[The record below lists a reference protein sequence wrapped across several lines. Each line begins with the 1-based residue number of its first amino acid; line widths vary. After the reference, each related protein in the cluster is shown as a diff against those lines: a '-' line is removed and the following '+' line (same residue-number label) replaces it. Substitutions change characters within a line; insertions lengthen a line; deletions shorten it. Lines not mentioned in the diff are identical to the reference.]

1 MNASWPD
8 SGYDLPQ
15 TVNCQITASL
25 FLGFDKKAEEFISSL
40 ILSLFVSFPVSELGV
55 TVLNE
60 ISGFFRSA
68 IKAMRSALL
77 KRRCGVFIRSED
89 YIFTQSM

>member
-40 ILSLFVSFPVSELGV
+40 ILSLFVSFPVSELSV
-55 TVLNE
+55 TVLKD
-60 ISGFFRSA
+60 ISCFCQFCHQGHGFSP
-68 IKAMRSALL
+68 
-77 KRRCGVFIRSED
+77 SEKTLWSL
-89 YIFTQSM
+89 YQV